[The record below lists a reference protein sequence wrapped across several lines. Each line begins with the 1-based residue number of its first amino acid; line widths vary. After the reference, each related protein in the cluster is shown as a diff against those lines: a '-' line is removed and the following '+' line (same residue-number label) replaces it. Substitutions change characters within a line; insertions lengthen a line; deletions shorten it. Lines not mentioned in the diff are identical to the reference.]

1 MPTPRRT
8 SRAEIVRAGRT
19 VLEAEGPASLTMAR
33 VAAVV
38 GVRPPSLY
46 KHVESRDDLVRLIA
60 SDALAALGRRL
71 DAVVGGDDPR
81 RDLEAMA
88 GAYRAFARAN
98 PETYGL
104 LFARLPEGA
113 RPDAGVSETASEALL
128 RTVSGADRPLEA
140 ARTVAAWSHGFVSME
155 LAGAFRLG
163 GDVDAA
169 FEYGIGRLAAAL
181 LPDASGE
188 R

>member
-1 MPTPRRT
+1 
-8 SRAEIVRAGRT
+8 
-19 VLEAEGPASLTMAR
+19 MAR
-33 VAAVV
+33 
-38 GVRPPSLY
+38 
-46 KHVESRDDLVRLIA
+46 
-60 SDALAALGRRL
+60 
-71 DAVVGGDDPR
+71 
-81 RDLEAMA
+81 
-88 GAYRAFARAN
+88 AYRAFARAN

-104 LFARLPEGA
+104 LVARLHEGA
-113 RPDAGVSETASEALL
+113 RPDAGVSEAASEALL
-128 RTVSGADRPLEA
+128 RTVTGADRPLEA

-163 GDVDAA
+163 GDLDAA